1 MWSRLAV
8 VAVLALTGCAA
19 QRAEYAAERDASSL
33 SFQGPLRTV
42 ALSSA
47 QIKSVQKAIAASLKD
62 QGHASFGQSYRA
74 GTNAEGEIVVCGYVN
89 GKKFVGMFAK
99 PVVGPPQFLP
109 VGVSTDEQEEADV
122 KQYCRDDGIYL
133 PQ

>member
-19 QRAEYAAERDASSL
+19 QRAEYAAERDAASL
-33 SFQGPLRTV
+33 SFKGPLHAVT
-42 ALSSA
+42 LSSA
-47 QIKSVQKAIAASLKD
+47 QIKPVQQAIAASLKN
-62 QGHASFGQSYRA
+62 QAAGFGQSYRA
-74 GTNAEGEIVVCGYVN
+74 GLTADREIVVCGYVN

-99 PVVGPPQFLP
+99 PTDGKTQFLP
-109 VGVSTDEQEEADV
+109 IGVSTDEQEEDAV
-122 KQYCRDDGIYL
+122 KHYCRDDGIHM